1 MKGFLLDT
9 STCVAIFRGNRQVAA
24 KLNEAGKEKCF
35 ISPIVVAELLFGAYR
50 SKLVE
55 ENLKQT
61 RAFISEVQ
69 VLPFEESLETFAK
82 ERARLW
88 AEGKKI
94 EDFDLLIGCAA
105 KAADLTIVTHNVKHF
120 NHIEDLNIE
129 DWINNVEP

>member
-9 STCVAIFRGNRQVAA
+9 STCVAIFRGNRDVAA

-35 ISPIVVAELLFGAYR
+35 VSPIVVAELLFGAYR

-88 AEGKKI
+88 TEGKKI

-105 KAADLTIVTHNVKHF
+105 KAAGLTIVTHNVKHF
-120 NHIEDLNIE
+120 NHIEGLNIE
-129 DWINNVEP
+129 DWIDNV